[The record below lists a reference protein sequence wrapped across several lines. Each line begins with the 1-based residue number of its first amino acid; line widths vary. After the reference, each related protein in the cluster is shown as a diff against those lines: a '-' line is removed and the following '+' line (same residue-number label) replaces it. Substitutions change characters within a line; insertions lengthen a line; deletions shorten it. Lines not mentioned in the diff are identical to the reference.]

1 MLNVVIL
8 SEDLDYARYLM
19 NLLNRKN
26 NNLRI
31 LAIFT
36 EIEELIDIV
45 QRNSVD
51 IILIKTNTIN
61 YEILKNNKNLQSY
74 LNSTIIIVDSTKDI
88 IKDLNVY
95 SYVENSHDVMTI
107 NKIVND
113 LISLKTINKYLDLKT
128 SKDSILINRIEE
140 ELRYLEMKI
149 SYRGVKYLIEAI
161 CILYNLGEC
170 YYCNLEKDIYPIIAK
185 KYHKKISNIKSNINY
200 TVNILYLECKEE
212 KLLNYINEYSL
223 YKQSTKRIIFAILN
237 NIKKVK

>member
-149 SYRGVKYLIEAI
+149 SYRGVKY
-161 CILYNLGEC
+161 
-170 YYCNLEKDIYPIIAK
+170 
-185 KYHKKISNIKSNINY
+185 
-200 TVNILYLECKEE
+200 
-212 KLLNYINEYSL
+212 
-223 YKQSTKRIIFAILN
+223 
-237 NIKKVK
+237 